1 MNRNILRSVLLL
13 LLIVGISPNRA
24 KAQDQSNQVILP
36 AGTLLRCTLNEP
48 NFSSKTAEVGDP
60 VVCPLGG
67 VLLFDRAAFPRGA
80 YLGGHLEA
88 AKEPGRFFGK
98 GYLRLEFDRIGLPDA
113 VLPVPAKLI
122 AASGYKVN
130 RQGKIIGHGHPTRD
144 TVEWM
149 LPPLWPVKV
158 LTLPERGPRPALKG
172 EERLTLRLMDDV
184 AIPTDSPSGWH
195 SFGRSSLE
203 GWPRWNHAAPSR
215 YVAPH
220 LPPPPK
226 TFMANNAQ
234 VPAASKVSYSSPAS
248 PSGETQYLLA
258 LRNGTSFVATA
269 LRLNGD
275 VLDYKLADGGSG
287 LVSLDDVDWTQTLQS
302 NAENG
307 VGLSLTSENAVH

>member
-1 MNRNILRSVLLL
+1 MQRGKMQFTPNGARVYDRGTLGHVTKRPEVVINRNILRSVLLL

-36 AGTLLRCTLNEP
+36 AGTLLRCTFNEP

-130 RQGKIIGHGHPTRD
+130 RQGKIIGHGHPTR
-144 TVEWM
+144 T
-149 LPPLWPVKV
+149 
-158 LTLPERGPRPALKG
+158 
-172 EERLTLRLMDDV
+172 
-184 AIPTDSPSGWH
+184 
-195 SFGRSSLE
+195 
-203 GWPRWNHAAPSR
+203 RW
-215 YVAPH
+215 
-220 LPPPPK
+220 
-226 TFMANNAQ
+226 
-234 VPAASKVSYSSPAS
+234 
-248 PSGETQYLLA
+248 
-258 LRNGTSFVATA
+258 
-269 LRLNGD
+269 
-275 VLDYKLADGGSG
+275 DG
-287 LVSLDDVDWTQTLQS
+287 
-302 NAENG
+302 
-307 VGLSLTSENAVH
+307 